1 MDYFPFFFFQYFDMG
16 SYVQDEAIKLETP
29 NKFSIQLNYS
39 TNLLINPPRLNTV
52 TFHGIKQM
60 FSQLGGIHSSLTVVV
75 LILLSQINLIS
86 YEREVA
92 NLCLEQYP
100 EIFKDKSSA
109 DI

>member
-1 MDYFPFFFFQYFDMG
+1 MG

-29 NKFSIQLNYS
+29 NKFSIQLNYG